1 MKLLMVGLDGATFE
15 IIDRLIEDGK
25 LETISKLVDSGVK
38 SVCESTIPPL
48 TCPAWPSII
57 TGCNP
62 GKHGLFHF
70 VDPDGKINTFND
82 LKKPTFWEILSE
94 NGISCGIINV
104 PLTYPPRKIN
114 GIIITGMLTPPGRRF
129 TYPPELEK
137 ELRGEDYVVDYPAE
151 IIRYLKFDKKY
162 IDKLIEIERSR
173 TETAIRLNNR
183 ENFDLMFIVYQ
194 APDIVQ
200 HRLWEEKDYVYKVYE
215 ELDQEIEKLVESFRP
230 ENIIIISD
238 HGFSSYKKQL
248 NMNQLLLMQGLVKKR
263 KIEKVENVE
272 LRSETK
278 SEKEPLVNRLFR
290 ISRKITFKIGLTQEN
305 VLNILPSIAVKF
317 LRRYIPT
324 KWRRALFE
332 QTKYVVDMDESQA
345 YMKYDFELGVWI
357 NRKKIS
363 GRYDAFR
370 NEIIRILE
378 SYQDPISRT
387 SVMEWVKK
395 KEEVYTGE
403 FTKKAPDII
412 FKPKA
417 EYYPLATFG
426 RDVVEEN
433 TLWGHSFDG
442 IFIANGKAFK
452 RDIKASKISV
462 YDIVPTVLYIFGIP
476 KPTYVDGKTLLN
488 FFDDRFKPSIKP
500 LVDEKDRIKSQ
511 IKKLRGRL

>member
-1 MKLLMVGLDGATFE
+1 MKLLIVGLDGATFE
-15 IIDRLIEDGK
+15 VIDRLIEDGK
-25 LETISKLVDSGVK
+25 LETISKLVDTGVR

-70 VDPDGKINTFND
+70 VDPDGKIYTFND

-104 PLTYPPRKIN
+104 PITYPPRKIN
-114 GIIITGMLTPPGRRF
+114 GVIITGMLTPPNKRF

-137 ELRGEDYVVDYPAE
+137 ELREKDYVVDYPAE

-173 TETAIRLNNR
+173 TDIVIRLNKR
-183 ENFDLMFIVYQ
+183 ENFDLTFIVYQ

-200 HRLWEEKDYVYKVYE
+200 HRLWEEKECVYRVYE
-215 ELDQEIEKLVESFRP
+215 ELDQEIGRLIEFFSP
-230 ENIIIISD
+230 ENVVIISD

-248 NMNQLLLMQGLVKKR
+248 NVNQLLLMRGFAKKKKVDKVKD
-263 KIEKVENVE
+263 IE

-278 SEKEPLVNRLFR
+278 SEKEALVNRLFR
-290 ISRKITFKIGLTQEN
+290 ISRKVTSKIGVTQEN
-305 VLNILPSIAVKF
+305 VLNVMPEIAVKF
-317 LRRYIPT
+317 LRKHVPA
-324 KWRRALFE
+324 KWRRAFLE
-332 QTKYVVDMDESQA
+332 QTKYVVDMEESQA

-357 NRKKIS
+357 NHKKIPE
-363 GRYDAFR
+363 GYDAFR
-370 NEIIRILE
+370 SEIIRILE
-378 SYQDPISRT
+378 SYQDPVSRT
-387 SVMEWVKK
+387 SVMEWVKR

-412 FKPKA
+412 FKSKA

-452 RDIKASKISV
+452 RNVKASKISV
-462 YDIVPTVLYIFGIP
+462 YDIAPTVLYIFGIP
-476 KPTYVDGKTLLN
+476 KPAYVDGKTLLN
-488 FFDDRFKPSIKP
+488 FLGDNFKPSTKSP
-500 LVDEKDRIKSQ
+500 VDEKDRIKSQ
-511 IKKLRGRL
+511 IKKLRGRF